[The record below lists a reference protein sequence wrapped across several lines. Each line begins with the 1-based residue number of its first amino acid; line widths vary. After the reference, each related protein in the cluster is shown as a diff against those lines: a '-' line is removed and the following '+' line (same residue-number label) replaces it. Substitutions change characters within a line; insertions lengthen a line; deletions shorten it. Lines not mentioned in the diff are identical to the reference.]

1 MSKDQ
6 PSIDSFFKPIGRQ
19 TPQNKILCID
29 KDQSLSPTG
38 HIIEISC
45 SQQPTTSSQN
55 VNGNLVGRT
64 PETVQKRKSKAISSS
79 KTGEEESHISSLIS
93 PILENSILTWK
104 F

>member
-29 KDQSLSPTG
+29 KDQSPSPTG
-38 HIIEISC
+38 HIIEKSC

-55 VNGNLVGRT
+55 VNGCLVRRT
-64 PETVQKRKSKAISSS
+64 SETLRKRKSMATVST
-79 KTGEEESHISSLIS
+79 KTSEEESHTSSR
-93 PILENSILTWK
+93 ILENSILKWK
-104 F
+104 T